1 MNPARKID
9 WSAALLAGVI
19 GGAAFVVVEFVL
31 DLALLQ
37 GAFGRQIRMTA
48 AIVLGEDVLP
58 SEATFD
64 LGMILAA
71 LAVHLALSA
80 VYGVVLA
87 WIILRLDFGAAELVG
102 LAFGLV
108 LYLVNFYGFSAFFPW
123 FEEGRHW
130 VALVTHLAYGGIT
143 ALE

>member
-1 MNPARKID
+1 
-9 WSAALLAGVI
+9 
-19 GGAAFVVVEFVL
+19 
-31 DLALLQ
+31 
-37 GAFGRQIRMTA
+37 
-48 AIVLGEDVLP
+48 VLP

-102 LAFGLV
+102 LAFGIV
-108 LYLVNFYGFSAFFPW
+108 LYVVNFYGFSTIFPW
-123 FEEGRHW
+123 FEEGRNW
-130 VALVTHLAYGGIT
+130 VALVTHLAFGGIT
-143 ALE
+143 ALEYKALARPKKEMEG